1 MVEFCREHGIHYE
14 VCGKVI
20 VATKQA
26 EILLLENL
34 FQRGIAN
41 GLTVRQLK
49 ASEVHEFE
57 PHVKCLSGIH
67 VPSTGIVDFAAV
79 CSKLAELIEENGAEL
94 RLGTKVQ
101 AFQTCS
107 KEPFWKTF
115 PGYFEGTLHHQLRRS
130 AQ

>member
-1 MVEFCREHGIHYE
+1 M
-14 VCGKVI
+14 CGKVI

-26 EILLLENL
+26 EIVLLEKL

-41 GLTVRQLK
+41 GLELRRLNPIQ
-49 ASEVHEFE
+49 VHEFE

-79 CSKLAELIEENGAEL
+79 CSKLAELIKKSEAEL
-94 RLGTKVQ
+94 RLGTKG
-101 AFQTCS
+101 ASISDTLEGDDS
-107 KEPFWKTF
+107 GNI
-115 PGYFEGTLHHQLRRS
+115 PGYFEGTTHHQLRWP